1 MGLVALWHVGSS
13 WPKDL
18 TCASCIGRRI
28 LDCWATREA
37 LEGEFLT
44 RGSQGKSPC
53 EPISESIY
61 WVNTFLLC
69 GLIILPT
76 PPPHISK
83 KHSLFVFH
91 NSSPMAASPSIWGF
105 QEHPYFQILKLF
117 RPGRT
122 SWNVLSFSLLVRG
135 WKAPNM
141 TKVRRRERTCIPMW
155 CGSGCTAGTLL
166 YPAKKSPLRGGSKK
180 RDGPG
185 YRLGADDLPG
195 TRTQEGEEKP
205 PVSQALT

>member
-1 MGLVALWHVGSS
+1 MGSS
-13 WPKDL
+13 WPKDR
-18 TCASCIGRRI
+18 TCASCIGRWI
-28 LDCWATREA
+28 LDRWATREA
-37 LEGEFLT
+37 LEGRFLT
-44 RGSQGKSPC
+44 RRSQGKSP
-53 EPISESIY
+53 EPTSFESIY

-69 GLIILPT
+69 VLIILPT

-83 KHSLFVFH
+83 KHSLFVFC
-91 NSSPMAASPSIWGF
+91 NSSPMAASLSIWGF
-105 QEHPYFQILKLF
+105 QEHPYFKILKLF

-122 SWNVLSFSLLVRG
+122 SWNVLSSSLLVRG

-141 TKVRRRERTCIPMW
+141 TKVRRRERACIPTW
-155 CGSGCTAGTLL
+155 CGSGCTADTLL

-180 RDGPG
+180 RDGSG

-195 TRTQEGEEKP
+195 TWTQEGEEKP